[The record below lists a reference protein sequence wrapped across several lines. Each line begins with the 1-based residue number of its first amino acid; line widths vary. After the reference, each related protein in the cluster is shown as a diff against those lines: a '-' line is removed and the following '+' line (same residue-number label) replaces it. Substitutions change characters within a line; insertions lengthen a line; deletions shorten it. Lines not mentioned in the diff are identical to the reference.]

1 MAGSRERHYRVIDGQ
16 LYARFVYT
24 DSGGKRREKHV
35 KAESKLQARELY
47 DQMKRE
53 FKDHGQRTI
62 DSSRMTF
69 RQLADSYEEHKLIP
83 AEYVGDRKVAGL
95 RSLAAP
101 QIFLAILTEHFGSR
115 PIKAITYA
123 DVEKFKRARLKTQT
137 SKGKARSIT
146 SVNRELEI
154 LRAVLN
160 YAKREGWILKNPFES
175 GAPLISK
182 ADEVHRERVLDRREE
197 ERLLA
202 VCVGRRAHLRPL
214 LMAALDTACRRGEL
228 IQMKW
233 SDVDFE
239 GRTIQVRAMTTKTA
253 KARSVPIS
261 SRLLIE
267 FVELRKKAGTEDDLV
282 FGVTD
287 NVKKSFVSACHEA
300 GVEDFRFHDC
310 RHTAITRMV
319 QKGLPPSLVMK
330 ISGHTQM
337 ATFARY
343 VNVDDDAIRRA
354 AQAIDDFHTE
364 GLNLNDQHSFNV
376 T

>member
-1 MAGSRERHYRVIDGQ
+1 MAGTRERHYREINGQ

-24 DSGGKRREKHV
+24 DSSGKRREKHL
-35 KAESKLQARELY
+35 KADSKLQARELY

-53 FKDHGQRTI
+53 FKDYGQQTI

-69 RQLADSYEEHKLIP
+69 RQLAKVYEEHKLIP
-83 AEYVGDRKVAGL
+83 AEYVGERKVAGL

-101 QIFLAILTEHFGSR
+101 QIFLATLTNHFGSR
-115 PIKAITYA
+115 PLKAITYA
-123 DVEKFKRARLKTQT
+123 DIEKFKRARLKTQT
-137 SKGKARSIT
+137 VQGKERSIT

-160 YAKREGWILKNPFES
+160 YAKREGWILKSPFES

-182 ADEVHRERVLDRREE
+182 ADEVHRERVLDRQEE
-197 ERLLA
+197 GRLLA
-202 VCVGRRAHLRPL
+202 VCIGRRDHLRPL
-214 LMAALDTACRRGEL
+214 LIAALDTACRRGEL

-233 SDVDFE
+233 SDVDFKN
-239 GRTIQVRAMTTKTA
+239 RTIQVRAMTTKTA
-253 KARSVPIS
+253 RSRFVPIS
-261 SRLLIE
+261 SRLLVVLEI
-267 FVELRKKAGTEDDLV
+267 LRKKAETDEALI

-287 NVKKSFVSACHEA
+287 NVKKSFVSACRAA
-300 GVEDFRFHDC
+300 GIDGFRFHDC
-310 RHTAITRMV
+310 RHTAITRMI

-343 VNVDDDAIRRA
+343 VNVDDDAIKRA
-354 AQAIDDFHTE
+354 AQAIDDFHNETSE
-364 GLNLNDQHSFNV
+364 RL
-376 T
+376 

>member
-1 MAGSRERHYRVIDGQ
+1 MASTRERHYREIDGQ
-16 LYARFVYT
+16 LYARFSYT
-24 DSGGKRREKHV
+24 DSSGKRREKHL
-35 KAESKLQARELY
+35 KADSKLHARELY
-47 DQMKRE
+47 ERMKRE
-53 FKDHGQRTI
+53 FKDYGQQTI

-69 RQLADSYEEHKLIP
+69 RQLAEIYEEHKLIP
-83 AEYVGDRKVAGL
+83 AEYVGERKVAGL
-95 RSLAAP
+95 RSLDAP
-101 QIFLAILTEHFGSR
+101 QIFLATLIKHFGSR
-115 PIKAITYA
+115 PIKTITYA
-123 DVEKFKRARLKTQT
+123 DIEKFKRTRLKTQT
-137 SKGKARSIT
+137 VKGKARSIT
-146 SVNRELEI
+146 SVNRELEL

-160 YAKREGWILKNPFES
+160 YAKREGWILRNPFES

-202 VCVGRRAHLRPL
+202 VCVGRREHLRPL
-214 LMAALDTACRRGEL
+214 LIAALDTACRRGEL

-239 GRTIQVRAMTTKTA
+239 NRMIQVRAMTTKTA
-253 KARSVPIS
+253 RSRSVPIS
-261 SRLLIE
+261 SRLFAELE
-267 FVELRKKAGTEDDLV
+267 LLRKKAASDEDLI

-287 NVKKSFVSACHEA
+287 NVKKSFVSACRA
-300 GVEDFRFHDC
+300 ARIEDFRFHDC
-310 RHTAITRMV
+310 RHTAITRMI

-354 AQAIDDFHTE
+354 AQAIDDFHNE
-364 GLNLNDQHSFNV
+364 AAEK
-376 T
+376 